1 MMWFQLIG
9 TKLLPRI
16 RSEKVAPSGQQ
27 RHPPAIEQVIGFSV
41 QHLLSLTPSV
51 SYNMLSEK
59 TNQTIQTLVGVHGF
73 KGSGVQGCILVPG
86 LHIGCVFSDNM
97 L

>member
-41 QHLLSLTPSV
+41 QHLLSLTPDTRHLTPSV

-59 TNQTIQTLVGVHGF
+59 TR
-73 KGSGVQGCILVPG
+73 
-86 LHIGCVFSDNM
+86 
-97 L
+97 